1 MDFVVSALNYL
12 LGIPIFG
19 WGDRVGY
26 VWLALI
32 LLVALLFAHD
42 ADHLVNED
50 RLYELTTPFWVFL
63 PFQYGAFAL
72 VIALVW
78 RRDPRGPR
86 LAVLLGALTVVG
98 FIVSHVLPFGLA
110 PYPDYDA
117 PAISWILVFVPM
129 AAALLV
135 LYEGRRL
142 ARARHEGALA

>member
-1 MDFVVSALNYL
+1 MGAAMITATRQDGLSGLWRPLTWSLV
-12 LGIPIFG
+12 
-19 WGDRVGY
+19 
-26 VWLALI
+26 

-42 ADHLVNED
+42 LDHVVNED

-72 VIALVW
+72 VLALVW
-78 RRDPRGPR
+78 RRDPGGPR
-86 LAVLLGALTVVG
+86 LAVLLSALTVVG

-117 PAISWILVFVPM
+117 PTISWVLVFVPM

-135 LYEGRRL
+135 LFEAGRLIRT
-142 ARARHEGALA
+142 RATEALA

>member
-1 MDFVVSALNYL
+1 MDAAMITATRQDGSSGLWRPLTWSLV
-12 LGIPIFG
+12 
-19 WGDRVGY
+19 
-26 VWLALI
+26 

-42 ADHLVNED
+42 LDHVVNED

-86 LAVLLGALTVVG
+86 LAVLLSALTVVG

-110 PYPDYDA
+110 PYQDYDA
-117 PAISWILVFVPM
+117 PTISWILVLVPM

-135 LYEGRRL
+135 LFEAGRLIRTQ
-142 ARARHEGALA
+142 ATEALA

>member
-1 MDFVVSALNYL
+1 MSAATNTVARQRGSGGSWQPLAWSLVL
-12 LGIPIFG
+12 L
-19 WGDRVGY
+19 
-26 VWLALI
+26 LA
-32 LLVALLFAHD
+32 LLVAHD
-42 ADHLVNED
+42 VDHVVNED

-78 RRDPRGPR
+78 RRDPRAPR
-86 LAVLLGALTVVG
+86 LAMFLGAVTFVG

-117 PAISWILVFVPM
+117 PTLSWILVLVPM

-135 LYEGRRL
+135 LFDAGRL
-142 ARARHEGALA
+142 ARTSRQGALV